1 MAARTK
7 GRAKFNFHGR
17 PFLWWVDG
25 DRFLRITSLDKKF
38 VIAYPMGTEPG
49 DPAVVQG
56 IGSEF
61 PGVSSERRPLW
72 FVAPS
77 LPTTSMGA
85 WVDRLL
91 TWSFDT
97 SQKRNASNRVRGSFG
112 RRSCRFTPS
121 LCCPPPPIP
130 SVARRL

>member
-7 GRAKFNFHGR
+7 GRAKFDFHGR

-25 DRFLRITSLDKKF
+25 DRYLRITSLDKRF
-38 VIAYPMGTEPG
+38 VIAYPIGTESHA
-49 DPAVVQG
+49 PAVVEV

-61 PGVSSERRPLW
+61 PGVEGSKGRPLW
-72 FVAPS
+72 FIAPA

-97 SQKRNASNRVRGSFG
+97 SQK
-112 RRSCRFTPS
+112 
-121 LCCPPPPIP
+121 
-130 SVARRL
+130 

>member
-7 GRAKFNFHGR
+7 GRAKFDFHGR

-25 DRFLRITSLDKKF
+25 DRYLRITSLDKKF
-38 VIAYPMGTEPG
+38 IISYPMGTRS
-49 DPAVVQG
+49 DAPAVVEV

-61 PGVSSERRPLW
+61 PGIECSESRPMW
-72 FVAPS
+72 FVAPT
-77 LPTTSMGA
+77 LPATSMGA

-97 SQKRNASNRVRGSFG
+97 SQKRERVNAPP
-112 RRSCRFTPS
+112 RF
-121 LCCPPPPIP
+121 L
-130 SVARRL
+130 

>member
-7 GRAKFNFHGR
+7 GRAKFDFRGR

-25 DRFLRITSLDKKF
+25 DRYLRIASLDKKF
-38 VIAYPMGTEPG
+38 VIAYPMGTEP
-49 DPAVVQG
+49 DAPAAVEV

-61 PGVSSERRPLW
+61 PGVESSEGRPLW
-72 FVAPS
+72 FVAPA

-97 SQKRNASNRVRGSFG
+97 NQRRERVTARP
-112 RRSCRFTPS
+112 RF
-121 LCCPPPPIP
+121 L
-130 SVARRL
+130 